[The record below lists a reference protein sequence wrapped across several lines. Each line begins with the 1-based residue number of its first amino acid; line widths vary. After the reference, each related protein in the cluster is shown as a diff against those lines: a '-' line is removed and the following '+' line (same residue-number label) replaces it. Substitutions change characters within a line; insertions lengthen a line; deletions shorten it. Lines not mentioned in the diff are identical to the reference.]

1 MSEKKS
7 VDDARAKFLEALD
20 KKKQKRVAGTGVG
33 PSSGSK
39 VGGALGGAALK
50 RFQRKSGSA

>member
-1 MSEKKS
+1 MPEKKP
-7 VDDARAKFLEALD
+7 VDEDRAKFLEALN
-20 KKKQKRVAGTGVG
+20 KKKQKRVTGTGVG

-39 VGGALGGAALK
+39 IEGASGNTTK

>member
-1 MSEKKS
+1 MSEKKPT
-7 VDDARAKFLEALD
+7 DDARAKYLEALD
-20 KKKQKRVAGTGVG
+20 KKKQKGVAGTGGG

-39 VGGALGGAALK
+39 VGGASGSTPK